1 MFNITKNSTNIISKP
16 CNGEYDDA
24 TTYNCLKQ
32 ITNVLETFILLK
44 FKTGSS
50 DQPNSANTAAD
61 TYSDE
66 FQFRLFTIYL
76 QTVILSLIF
85 TIYTNG
91 SKLSEANIDYYDT
104 IIKSINGDGYKLG
117 KKYLDI
123 CLLEQFSFDN
133 IDGIHQS
140 QITDKINH
148 IKINIQ
154 GEILGYINA
163 SMTGMKNEFAYFYF
177 PYINIY
183 NVSPSVKKQI
193 SILAPRDQSGD
204 DVRKIQA
211 RIPSIPPEVNGS
223 NITIDIIEDYTTKL
237 MNVISAIIKLMG
249 VVKNVNN
256 STQTS
261 DNQYLNGGP
270 TISYAI
276 MLLLQIPN
284 IITMLFILKIGL
296 APQNGNMLKLSDKFL
311 KRDISEQGELCR
323 FITTLDNTSC
333 QDTTYEE
340 LIKMIIEPHDP
351 TRINEFVR
359 YRIASLIVK
368 YYISKYNNFND
379 TPLSKQIIQTKI
391 YGMLSCYPQI
401 YYTTSFWINVRGSN
415 NNNIVIN
422 MLNSDCVNMVMYL
435 NLISHDR
442 NWTHSLSPILIGDK
456 LNNCNIN
463 VPLTMS
469 NLSQVMG
476 NHHDDTLSN
485 DNNTSQTKSIHS
497 TMNSDDTSS
506 LALSSLT
513 SSTSQSLSHSLS
525 PTMAISSLSPTSSL
539 PTIDETD
546 DIDELLDTS
555 YTNSI
560 PSPDDGISINHTI
573 LTDEFNSQYNTL
585 NIEPEVDTDD
595 SIVTQNNN
603 SGITSFSSVGL
614 LTYGNNYQNKMYNN
628 SDINKLADDFSKSFI
643 AIIDNLQN
651 MIKDAR
657 NNQVNNT
664 NTSSIFS
671 SNNTITPSV
680 ASTISSTATIPPNS
694 SSSPITIPG
703 SNNPIVNPSAP
714 MGPVSVNTHTTPQ
727 TSVDSQ
733 SDSDNSSLSSSNEN
747 TNDVESR
754 SSENNDII
762 THQNSDSSSMVDD
775 DIENDLNDY
784 KKSIDEN
791 IKKIKG
797 KLEILKHRLGDG
809 DLKLFKNAN
818 NQLSIQQSYKNISRQ
833 LITNIENFIGLL
845 TLINVNID
853 KIGTDKYILDA
864 LRIIS
869 DNPVY
874 NVTSNGIV
882 VSNFY
887 TILNRDYRKLYT
899 EMYRFNHSLNIDTDE
914 YKASLSD
921 IVYGGGF
928 TYKNNLK
935 RTNTKTK
942 RMRSH
947 DKKNYYY

>member
-1 MFNITKNSTNIISKP
+1 MFNITKNSTNITSRP
-16 CNGEYDDA
+16 CNDKYSDA

-44 FKTGSS
+44 FKTGVSL
-50 DQPNSANTAAD
+50 QPNSSNTSTD

-123 CLLEQFSFDN
+123 CLLEQFSFDG
-133 IDGIHQS
+133 IDQS
-140 QITDKINH
+140 QITDQIND

-163 SMTGMKNEFAYFYF
+163 SLKGMKNEFAYFYF
-177 PYINIY
+177 PYINI
-183 NVSPSVKKQI
+183 NVSPSVNKQI

-204 DVRKIQA
+204 DVRQIQA

-223 NITIDIIEDYTTKL
+223 NITIDRIEDYTTKL

-249 VVKNVNN
+249 VVKNVDN

-261 DNQYLNGGP
+261 AHEYLNGGP

-296 APQNGNMLKLSDKFL
+296 APQNGIMLKLSDNFL
-311 KRDISEQGELCR
+311 KSDISEQTELCR
-323 FITTLDNTSC
+323 FITTVDDTSC
-333 QDTTYEE
+333 DTTYED
-340 LIKMIIEPHDP
+340 LIKKMINPQDHN
-351 TRINEFVR
+351 RINEVVR

-368 YYISKYNNFND
+368 YYISKYKDFNSN
-379 TPLSKQIIQTKI
+379 TLLSKQLIQTKI

-401 YYTTSFWINVRGSN
+401 YYTTSFWISVRGVN
-415 NNNIVIN
+415 NNNIAIN
-422 MLNSDCVNMVMYL
+422 MLKSDCVNMEMYL
-435 NLISHDR
+435 DLISHDR
-442 NWTHSLSPILIGDK
+442 NWTISLSPKLIGDK
-456 LNNCNIN
+456 LDKCNRN
-463 VPLTMS
+463 VPLTIS
-469 NLSQVMG
+469 NLSQ
-476 NHHDDTLSN
+476 LRSN
-485 DNNTSQTKSIHS
+485 QNPLTTSDNNTSQTNSIQS
-497 TMNSDDTSS
+497 TMNSNDISSYSPSLKPESRSMAVSSLSSTSS
-506 LALSSLT
+506 LS
-513 SSTSQSLSHSLS
+513 
-525 PTMAISSLSPTSSL
+525 ISDK
-539 PTIDETD
+539 ID
-546 DIDELLDTS
+546 DIDKLLDTS
-555 YTNSI
+555 YTDDI
-560 PSPDDGISINHTI
+560 PSSDDETNINYTI
-573 LTDEFNSQYNTL
+573 LDDEFNSQYNTL
-585 NIEPEVDTDD
+585 NLRSEFDTDD
-595 SIVTQNNN
+595 SIVTYN
-603 SGITSFSSVGL
+603 SGNTSLFSSLGDSS
-614 LTYGNNYQNKMYNN
+614 YSNNYQNKMSSN
-628 SDINKLADDFSKSFI
+628 SDIHKLADDFSKSFI
-643 AIIDNLQN
+643 AIIENLQN

-657 NNQVNNT
+657 NNRVNNT

-680 ASTISSTATIPPNS
+680 ASTISSTATIPPTS

-714 MGPVSVNTHTTPQ
+714 MGPASVNTHTTPQ

-747 TNDVESR
+747 TNDVESQ
-754 SSENNDII
+754 SSENNDIT
-762 THQNSDSSSMVDD
+762 THQNFNSSSMVDD

-791 IKKIKG
+791 IKKIKD
-797 KLEILKHRLGDG
+797 KLEILKDRLSNDKKI
-809 DLKLFKNAN
+809 KLFKNAN

-833 LITNIENFIGLL
+833 LITNIENFIRLL
-845 TLINVNID
+845 TLIDVNID

-869 DNPVY
+869 DEPGY
-874 NVTSNGIV
+874 NVTGNDIV

-899 EMYRFNHSLNIDTDE
+899 EMYRFDHSPDIDIDK
-914 YKASLSD
+914 YKDSLSE
-921 IVYGGGF
+921 IVYGGGI
-928 TYKNNLK
+928 TYKNNLR

-947 DKKNYYY
+947 VKKNYYY